1 MAILVIQLAR
11 FGDIFQTWPT
21 LKALSR
27 AHPDEEIH
35 LLVRERF
42 VGATEGLDAIGVRV
56 HVLPTRGIL
65 EKIAVGSGD
74 EMRDEASAIN
84 ALYDFLAPL
93 HALRFSRVI
102 NLSFSPFS
110 SYLTDELSSHAG
122 AAVSG
127 YTRHADGYLKIPDDS
142 SAYFYAQ
149 VGVGR
154 WNRYHLCDVFAS
166 VAGVDLQAEDYW
178 HPARVTNKGNSVLV
192 HLGASQATKTYPP
205 EMWSDVLRGLI
216 HAVDG
221 SIILI
226 GSAAERSLSE
236 AVCARVKSGRIL
248 NRVGQSS
255 MGDLCRWVGEA
266 ALVIGADSAPMQIAT
281 LTGTRALNLSCAA
294 VRFWETGPLTPGSRI
309 LFAAEIHRISI
320 GQILAEAASMLNGGQ
335 ALASTIVR
343 EKNEFRVP
351 AELLAIEPDHFCWK
365 LIQALY
371 TAADYP
377 ELSRGESALAF
388 HRLFDLA
395 ELALS
400 QLDHWAHAGPTSSIR
415 TILQSVDE
423 MLTQL
428 PAMDDF
434 VAPVVRW
441 FETERLRMGPG
452 DADAMLKRT
461 RALFE
466 QLLWVA
472 AVYHRRAEG
481 NRMLERAADLVKLCA
496 PQLREYNLAS
506 VQDSFQE
513 LMTIAQAAAT
523 LAPTKVDAANPWPE
537 VLNRLEGALARR
549 DFIEAADILES
560 DWTEVLN
567 SAPGQLS
574 WECGREGDPNRT
586 TADAK

>member
-1 MAILVIQLAR
+1 MATLVIQLAR

-21 LKALSR
+21 LKALKR
-27 AHPDEEIH
+27 ANPDEEIH

-42 VGATEGLDAIGVRV
+42 VDATDGLETLGVKV
-56 HVLPTRGIL
+56 HFLPTRSIL
-65 EKIAVGSGD
+65 ESILCGSGD
-74 EMRDEASAIN
+74 SLRDEATALN

-93 HALRFSRVI
+93 HRQKFSRLI

-110 SYLTDELSSHAG
+110 SFLTDELATEAG
-122 AAVSG
+122 AVVAG
-127 YTRHADGYLKIPDDS
+127 YTRHEDGFLKIPDDS

-178 HPARVTNKGNSVLV
+178 HPARVASKGNTVLV
-192 HLGASQATKTYPP
+192 HLGASQAVKAYPP
-205 EMWSDVLRGLI
+205 EMWADVLRGLI

-221 SIILI
+221 SIVLV
-226 GSAAERSLSE
+226 GSAAERGMSE

-255 MGDLCRWVGEA
+255 LPDLCRWVGEA
-266 ALVIGADSAPMQIAT
+266 ALVIGADSAPVQIAT
-281 LTGTRALNLSCAA
+281 LTGTRVLNLSCSA

-309 LFAAEIHRISI
+309 LFAEEMHQISI

-335 ALASTIVR
+335 ALATTIR
-343 EKNEFRVP
+343 RDDTGFQVP
-351 AELLAIEPDHFCWK
+351 VEMAAREPDRFCWH

-371 TAADYP
+371 TATDYP
-377 ELSRGESALAF
+377 ELSSGDSVLAF

-395 ELALS
+395 ELAMS
-400 QLDHWAHAGPTSSIR
+400 QFEQWARTGPSSAIR
-415 TILQSVDE
+415 TILESVDE
-423 MLTQL
+423 MLAQM
-428 PAMDDF
+428 PAMDDR
-434 VAPVVRW
+434 VAPVIRW
-441 FETERLRMGPG
+441 FETERLRMGP
-452 DADAMLKRT
+452 ADAETTLKRT
-461 RALFE
+461 RSLFE

-481 NRMLERAADLVKLCA
+481 NRMLERAADLISVCV
-496 PQLREYNLAS
+496 PQLREYDLGP

-513 LMTIAQAAAT
+513 LMTIAQAAAS
-523 LAPTKVDAANPWPE
+523 LSPTKVDFQNPWPE
-537 VLNRLEGALARR
+537 VLNRLGSALERR
-549 DFIEAADILES
+549 DFIEAADILEG

-567 SAPGQLS
+567 SAGGQLS
-574 WECGREGDPNRT
+574 WEGGREGDPNRT
-586 TADAK
+586 AVNAK